1 MLLVD
6 RKEFLVTSAN
16 LTQHGLSSNIEV
28 GVRIKGSIANQM
40 ENHFISLERA
50 GILQRIEGS

>member
-1 MLLVD
+1 MVD